1 MVQFLMKLSQNR
13 DLGSPLLFFSFASHL
28 DKDILRI
35 NVLLH
40 SWIGSIVIQNWVM
53 GSPLLFCN
61 SVSLLDKEILGRT
74 VLLHTWI
81 GAIVIQNWV
90 IGSPPLFFSFVS
102 HFPAYY
108 LLINLPLSLLRVANR
123 VANDVRTGQ
132 VLRRDT
138 FSAAHWKLRRIRL
151 YFDGLLRTRTIL
163 ALTILFL

>member
-1 MVQFLMKLSQNR
+1 MNLSQNR
-13 DLGSPLLFFSFASHL
+13 DL
-28 DKDILRI
+28 
-35 NVLLH
+35 
-40 SWIGSIVIQNWVM
+40 

-81 GAIVIQNWV
+81 GAIVSQNRV

-108 LLINLPLSLLRVANR
+108 LLINLPLSFLR

-132 VLRRDT
+132 VLCRDT

-163 ALTILFL
+163 ALTILFLRWR

>member
-1 MVQFLMKLSQNR
+1 MKLSQNR
-13 DLGSPLLFFSFASHL
+13 DLGSPLLFCNSVSL
-28 DKDILRI
+28 LGKEILGRT
-35 NVLLH
+35 VLLNT
-40 SWIGSIVIQNWVM
+40 WIGPIVIQNWVL
-53 GSPLLFCN
+53 GSPLLICN

-81 GAIVIQNWV
+81 GAIVSQNRV

-108 LLINLPLSLLRVANR
+108 LLIILPLSLLRVANR

-163 ALTILFL
+163 ALTILFLRWR